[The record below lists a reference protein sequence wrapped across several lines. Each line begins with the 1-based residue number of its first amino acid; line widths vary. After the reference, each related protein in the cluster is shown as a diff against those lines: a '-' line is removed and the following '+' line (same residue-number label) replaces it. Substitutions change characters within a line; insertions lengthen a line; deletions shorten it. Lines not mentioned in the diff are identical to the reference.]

1 MHGAAAV
8 PPSARKLG
16 LKHAK
21 PHHIIALHKNLHQV
35 LVACNLRC
43 GIMDQLLPSSH
54 LAAAVTHLWE
64 ALEKQTQLAD
74 NVQVH
79 SHSFL
84 QATPPQHTAGA
95 PLNTCLASLI
105 PVRAQKRVQ
114 DLARATFKP
123 LSEKN
128 DREDERGK
136 IADAKPV
143 HDDAS

>member
-1 MHGAAAV
+1 MEQLQPTIGKNTEAEAC
-8 PPSARKLG
+8 
-16 LKHAK
+16 K

-43 GIMDQLLPSSH
+43 GMMDQLLPSSH

-74 NVQVH
+74 DVQVH

-95 PLNTCLASLI
+95 RLITCLASLI

-114 DLARATFKP
+114 DLAIATFRS

-136 IADAKPV
+136 IADAKLV